1 MLVGPQITQGLAV
14 RNYYFDIWTD
24 DSVAIDEGGMRFKS
38 FRAAEQ
44 EAERTLASL
53 ASRAE
58 QDRPLNEYVRRLMI
72 EVRDANGRVT
82 QVFHGM
88 PTRH

>member
-1 MLVGPQITQGLAV
+1 M

-24 DSVAIDEGGMRFKS
+24 DSVAIDEDGMRFKS

-44 EAERTLASL
+44 EAERTLACL

-58 QDRPLNEYVRRLMI
+58 GDRPLNQHLRRLMI
-72 EVRDANGRVT
+72 EVRDANGRMT
-82 QVFHGM
+82 QVSRGISTKH
-88 PTRH
+88 